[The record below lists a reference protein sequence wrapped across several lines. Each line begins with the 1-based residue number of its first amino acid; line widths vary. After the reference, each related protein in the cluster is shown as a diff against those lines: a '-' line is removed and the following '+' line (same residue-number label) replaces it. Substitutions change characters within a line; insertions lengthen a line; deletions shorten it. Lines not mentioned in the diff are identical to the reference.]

1 MLCIFYHQVRGE
13 ESTCQSKGLGFN
25 AWVRKIPWRRAR
37 QPTPVFLPRKWHGQR
52 SLVGYSPRGCKT
64 VQALFR
70 NSTTIFFT
78 IFLSLFLTG
87 EEEVGQSNPSLRN
100 GSRTPLNGG
109 PVVGNLPANTGNMG
123 SIPGW
128 GRFHMLR
135 SN

>member
-1 MLCIFYHQVRGE
+1 MAWTEKPGGLQ
-13 ESTCQSKGLGFN
+13 STGL
-25 AWVRKIPWRRAR
+25 
-37 QPTPVFLPRKWHGQR
+37 Q
-52 SLVGYSPRGCKT
+52 
-64 VQALFR
+64 
-70 NSTTIFFT
+70 NSAGTTLQLNHNLFT

-109 PVVGNLPANTGNMG
+109 PVVGNLPANAGNMG